1 MSPEIV
7 FAMYRPNAGKE
18 KELEQLVK
26 QHSPTLRKLELITD
40 REVVLA
46 RAKNGTI
53 IEVFEWRSKDATKRA
68 HEHPAVA
75 QIWEQMGKYGSF
87 ATLGSLDEAASEF
100 PHFTPIA

>member
-7 FAMYRPNAGKE
+7 FAMYRPHAGKE
-18 KELEQLVK
+18 GELEKLVK
-26 QHSPTLRKLELITD
+26 QHSPMLRKLELITD

-75 QIWEQMGKYGSF
+75 QIWEQMAQYGTF
-87 ATLGSLDEAASEF
+87 ATLGSLEEANAEF
-100 PHFTPIA
+100 PHFAPIG